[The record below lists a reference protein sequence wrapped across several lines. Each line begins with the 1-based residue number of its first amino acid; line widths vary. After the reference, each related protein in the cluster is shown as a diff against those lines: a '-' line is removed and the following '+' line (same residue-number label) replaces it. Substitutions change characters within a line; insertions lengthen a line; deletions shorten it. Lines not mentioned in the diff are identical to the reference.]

1 MELWFDVLHMK
12 LFISGKYDSKTT
24 ENLEQ
29 FMRFLMANGILILFE
44 VEQDDKWRFCSRNDS
59 MAGLIVEY

>member
-1 MELWFDVLHMK
+1 MK

-44 VEQDDKWRFCSRNDS
+44 VEQDDK
-59 MAGLIVEY
+59 